1 MINSMKNVILTI
13 AILFASVVSAQDLS
27 INIQEKYFSAMG
39 VVDSIEIIEITNIK
53 PTAKAWDR
61 FDNNFPKM
69 KFGTIVT
76 YKGSATHTWTEQG
89 VYVIACRKDDEWIG
103 GRTFVVI
110 NEKYVD
116 FVLVNLPGMLHDNT
130 FVRSEV
136 ELVGKEKDNLLIV
149 K

>member
-1 MINSMKNVILTI
+1 
-13 AILFASVVSAQDLS
+13 
-27 INIQEKYFSAMG
+27 MG

-53 PTAKAWDR
+53 PTTKAWDK
-61 FDNNFPKM
+61 FNNNFPKM

-76 YKGSATHTWTEQG
+76 YKGNALHTWTEQG

-116 FVLVNLPGMLHDNT
+116 YVVSNLDGTLHNNT
-130 FVRSEV
+130 FARSEI

>member
-1 MINSMKNVILTI
+1 MKNLLLTI
-13 AILFASVVSAQDLS
+13 AILFASVVLAQDLS
-27 INIQEKYFSAMG
+27 INVQEKYFSAMG

-53 PTAKAWDR
+53 PTTKAWDK
-61 FDNNFPKM
+61 FNNNFPKM

-76 YKGSATHTWTEQG
+76 YKGNALHTWTEQG

-116 FVLVNLPGMLHDNT
+116 YVVSNLDGNLHNNT
-130 FVRSEV
+130 FARSEI

>member
-1 MINSMKNVILTI
+1 
-13 AILFASVVSAQDLS
+13 
-27 INIQEKYFSAMG
+27 MG

-53 PTAKAWDR
+53 PTTKAWDK
-61 FDNNFPKM
+61 FDSNFPKM

-76 YKGSATHTWTEQG
+76 YKANALHTWTEQG
-89 VYVIACRKDDEWIG
+89 VYVIACMKDDEWIG

-116 FVLVNLPGMLHDNT
+116 YVVSNLPGTLHNNT
-130 FVRSEV
+130 FIRSNV

>member
-1 MINSMKNVILTI
+1 MKNLLLII
-13 AILFASVVSAQDLS
+13 AVFLVSIVSAQDLS
-27 INIQEKYFSAMG
+27 INIQKKYFSAMG

-53 PTAKAWDR
+53 PTTKAWDK

-76 YKGSATHTWTEQG
+76 YKGNAPHKWTEQG
-89 VYVIACRKDDEWIG
+89 VYVIVCMKDDEWIG

-116 FVLVNLPGMLHDNT
+116 YVVSNLPGTLNDNT